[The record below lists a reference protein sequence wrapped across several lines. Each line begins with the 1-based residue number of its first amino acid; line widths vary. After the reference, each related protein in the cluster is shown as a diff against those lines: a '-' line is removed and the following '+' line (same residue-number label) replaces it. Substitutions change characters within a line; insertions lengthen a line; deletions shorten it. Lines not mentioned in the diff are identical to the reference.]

1 MKEFYHNKNFK
12 SLIRKILKIKKN
24 EGLKKSLKKLILKNK
39 KNIKKLEKI
48 IHPKVRKKMINFS
61 LKNRN
66 KRFLFYEI
74 PLLVESKLMKYFNI
88 IIFIKAKKK
97 LRLKRF
103 LLKNGDKKLF
113 NLLNNKQMK
122 DSKKIKFCDHI
133 VVNEKTLS
141 VLKKNLL
148 VIIDKYE

>member
-1 MKEFYHNKNFK
+1 M
-12 SLIRKILKIKKN
+12 
-24 EGLKKSLKKLILKNK
+24 
-39 KNIKKLEKI
+39 
-48 IHPKVRKKMINFS
+48 
-61 LKNRN
+61 
-66 KRFLFYEI
+66 
-74 PLLVESKLMKYFNI
+74 
-88 IIFIKAKKK
+88 
-97 LRLKRF
+97 
-103 LLKNGDKKLF
+103 F